1 MIVTAEAEAKVSKL
15 FSFERIILL
24 KVFFYWGNL
33 LDRCKRDGKT
43 KEGLKKI
50 KPIPNRI
57 SWFRIIFSIPLAI
70 TLYAI
75 FISAYTDQIDIWLF
89 TLLIFIW
96 IYIYGFLTYGDRIDG
111 LIARDYDAKTILGA
125 LLDPGA
131 DKTSFVSAVVPIG
144 LILGLIL
151 NDQQYIVLASKF
163 WLLMIAEMSLVL
175 LALLGGVIN
184 RFVKKSIKL
193 GANIFGKLKYPVEII
208 GFVLV
213 FLLIVAS
220 FVTDNDYSQLIYKT
234 AYYSLSLA
242 IVLAFLSIFVHIK
255 LLFTSEQ

>member
-1 MIVTAEAEAKVSKL
+1 
-15 FSFERIILL
+15 
-24 KVFFYWGNL
+24 
-33 LDRCKRDGKT
+33 
-43 KEGLKKI
+43 
-50 KPIPNRI
+50 
-57 SWFRIIFSIPLAI
+57 
-70 TLYAI
+70 
-75 FISAYTDQIDIWLF
+75 
-89 TLLIFIW
+89 
-96 IYIYGFLTYGDRIDG
+96 
-111 LIARDYDAKTILGA
+111 
-125 LLDPGA
+125 
-131 DKTSFVSAVVPIG
+131 VPIG

-255 LLFTSEQ
+255 SLFTSEQ